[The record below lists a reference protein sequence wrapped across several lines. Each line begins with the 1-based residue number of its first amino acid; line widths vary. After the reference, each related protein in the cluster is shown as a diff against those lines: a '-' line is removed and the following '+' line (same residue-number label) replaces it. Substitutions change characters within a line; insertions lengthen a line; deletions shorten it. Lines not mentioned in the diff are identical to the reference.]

1 MTSDPFVSFQCF
13 QVRIPNMYD
22 DAYQVFSILA
32 QLSNRNMALI
42 VIFPEQIYE
51 DTSRRFACFV
61 NENGITNKT
70 LFTYIFVLI

>member
-1 MTSDPFVSFQCF
+1 
-13 QVRIPNMYD
+13 MYD

-32 QLSNRNMALI
+32 QLGNRNMVLI

-61 NENGITNKT
+61 NENGITYKT
-70 LFTYIFVLI
+70 LFIYLF